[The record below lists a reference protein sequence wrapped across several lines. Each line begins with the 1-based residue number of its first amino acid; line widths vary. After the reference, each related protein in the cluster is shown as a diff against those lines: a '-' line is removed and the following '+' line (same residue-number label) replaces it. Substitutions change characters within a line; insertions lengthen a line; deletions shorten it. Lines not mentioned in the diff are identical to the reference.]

1 TFTGKR
7 RGLGVDAQFHTGPLE
22 IWFEYLRDRFEPED
36 QQPVA
41 RFDADGWYLQGVWSI
56 QTKIQ
61 AVLKYETFSPVID
74 ADLSTDT
81 WMLGFNYLF
90 KGDDLKFM
98 VNYLNTDAIGIPD
111 TQHKVLVRMQA
122 NF

>member
-1 TFTGKR
+1 
-7 RGLGVDAQFHTGPLE
+7 LE

-41 RFDADGWYLQGVWSI
+41 RFDADGWYLQAVWTI
-56 QTKIQ
+56 QTRIQ
-61 AVLKYETFSPVID
+61 GVLKYETFQPVTST
-74 ADLSTDT
+74 DLSTDT
-81 WMLGFNYLF
+81 WTLGFNYLF

-98 VNYLNTDAIGIPD
+98 VNYLNTDAIDIPD

-122 NF
+122 IF